1 MHSDQ
6 WWNDFHK
13 LEIINIV
20 GNVRV
25 RVRNFYKLQLPIITS
40 KYYYKFQG
48 QEIVNSSWWKYGK
61 LAKLWR

>member
-25 RVRNFYKLQLPIITS
+25 RVRNFYKLQLPIIAS
-40 KYYYKFQG
+40 KYYYKFQS
-48 QEIVNSSWWKYGK
+48 QEIVNSSW
-61 LAKLWR
+61 